1 MKLQNIIENH
11 WYKKNNLL
19 LSIILYPLSF
29 VFILIVFIRK
39 KLYKIGIFRTHKLPI
54 PVVVVGNIS
63 VGGAGKTPLCK
74 HIALNL
80 LKQGIN
86 VGIILRGYGGK
97 NSIPRV
103 VLATDSSDLVGD
115 EALIYAKSSI
125 PVAIGSNRYLA
136 GVALLKAYPN
146 LQIILSDDGLQH
158 YALCRD
164 YEIAVIDSSRKLGNQ
179 CLLPMG
185 PLREPVFRLSIV
197 NAIVINGSINQ
208 CAHLLSAYSAN
219 KLIVEQKLVLENIY
233 NPVTQEYKSPE
244 FFNNIEVIAM
254 AGIGNPQRFFD
265 TLKNVDIIPRKCI
278 AFPDHYVYRENDI
291 ICDNVAIL
299 VTEKD
304 YAKLEQFKNGKIWVV
319 SVKSELSNDVLIQ
332 QICEIRKK

>member
-1 MKLQNIIENH
+1 MKLQDIIEQH

-29 VFILIVFIRK
+29 IFKLIILVRK
-39 KLYKIGIFRTHKLPI
+39 NLYKIGVFRSHKLPI

-74 HIALNL
+74 HIALSL
-80 LKQGIN
+80 IQQGIN

-97 NSIPRV
+97 NSIPRI
-103 VLATDSSDLVGD
+103 VLATDASDLVGD

-125 PVAIGSNRYLA
+125 PVAIGSDRYLA
-136 GVALLKAYPN
+136 GATLLKAYPN

-185 PLREPVFRLSIV
+185 PLRESVSRLSIV
-197 NAIVINGSINQ
+197 NAIVINGSVNQ
-208 CAHLLSAYSAN
+208 CTNLLSAYSD
-219 KLIVEQKLVLENIY
+219 KLIVEQRLILDSIY
-233 NPVTQEYKSPE
+233 NPITHEYKSPE
-244 FFNNIEVIAM
+244 FFNNSEIIAM

-265 TLKNVDIIPRKCI
+265 TLKDVEILPQKCI

-291 ICDNVAIL
+291 PTGNVAIL

-319 SVKSELSNDVLIQ
+319 NVKSELNTNTLIQ
-332 QICEIRKK
+332 QICEIRKN